1 MSSYNR
7 ELLEWMWFRLQW
19 NQLYRRYWLGN
30 DISRG
35 FFSIDRHVRE
45 YFTHG
50 DVDLCSTLMAIEQWE
65 LLNVPHLLWHG
76 TPFIMVISKDLWHSH
91 LSFSGQRYLQHPI
104 KRKMCFSSLNFSEY
118 WLREERNSSYLYH
131 TYSYLNFKW
140 KLLHMIIL

>member
-1 MSSYNR
+1 MDVIQATVEPTVQKVLTR
-7 ELLEWMWFRLQW
+7 QW
-19 NQLYRRYWLGN
+19 HFQ
-30 DISRG
+30 G
-35 FFSIDRHVRE
+35 FFFDWSPCSRIFHSWRRHHSRWSAE
-45 YFTHG
+45 CF
-50 DVDLCSTLMAIEQWE
+50 DLCSTLMAIEQWE

-118 WLREERNSSYLYH
+118 WLREEVNSSYLYH

>member
-1 MSSYNR
+1 MDVIQATVEPTVQKVLTR
-7 ELLEWMWFRLQW
+7 QW
-19 NQLYRRYWLGN
+19 HFQ
-30 DISRG
+30 G
-35 FFSIDRHVRE
+35 FFFDWSPCSRIFHSWRRHHSRWSAE
-45 YFTHG
+45 CFY
-50 DVDLCSTLMAIEQWE
+50 LCSTLMAIEQWE

-76 TPFIMVISKDLWHSH
+76 TPFIMVISKDLWHSN

-118 WLREERNSSYLYH
+118 RLREEVNSSYLYH